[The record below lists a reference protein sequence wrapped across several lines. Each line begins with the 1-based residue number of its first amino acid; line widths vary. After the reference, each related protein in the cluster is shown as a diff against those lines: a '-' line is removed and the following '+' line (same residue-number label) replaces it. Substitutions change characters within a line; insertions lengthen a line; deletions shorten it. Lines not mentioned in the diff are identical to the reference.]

1 MRKMKTVK
9 NGELFDDA
17 LRSMVNF
24 TDATVTAQEPAE
36 SIVNEERKIH
46 GDKKKIALRRF
57 SKLVVAKYNR
67 LKTFYNKKSA
77 NLVKWVLIFIGLEY
91 LFLYWRLTGQMQE
104 STSTHSML
112 VCALLAVLCIGKS
125 WKWME

>member
-1 MRKMKTVK
+1 MRKMKTVNK
-9 NGELFDDA
+9 GELFDDA

-24 TDATVTAQEPAE
+24 TDATVAAHEPVE

-57 SKLVVAKYNR
+57 IELVVAKYNR
-67 LKTFYNKKSA
+67 LKTLCNKKA
-77 NLVKWVLIFIGLEY
+77 AYIVKWVLIFIGLEY

-104 STSTHSML
+104 STSTHSMI